1 VLMVKDDRGP
11 DNGNFRGGGGGV
23 PQLSTQ
29 GDFSPGV
36 TWCGWGNLVWWNG
49 RRILEVGVVCEIV
62 GVILCGTAYGREP
75 KVWVLGKEALA
86 LIECDKLD
94 ERGGKL

>member
-1 VLMVKDDRGP
+1 M
-11 DNGNFRGGGGGV
+11 NY
-23 PQLSTQ
+23 
-29 GDFSPGV
+29 
-36 TWCGWGNLVWWNG
+36 
-49 RRILEVGVVCEIV
+49 
-62 GVILCGTAYGREP
+62 GTAYGREP